1 MSPTLS
7 SLSCESSKSF
17 IKKTP
22 LTETVNELFLM
33 LHFAVK
39 HGRSVLATVQQQM
52 YCASNLEKG
61 GVQVPAPS
69 VLRKAILWNNSR
81 NYWRNAGET
90 LTIILAWWK
99 GRRKVAMI
107 SKRLTRYL
115 MRRLLHLFLLVITSI
130 IVSGSLVWISLYKF
144 KWNRRKRTSMQLR
157 HIILI
162 WYMISNKHWSLK

>member
-1 MSPTLS
+1 
-7 SLSCESSKSF
+7 
-17 IKKTP
+17 
-22 LTETVNELFLM
+22 M

-90 LTIILAWWK
+90 LTIILA
-99 GRRKVAMI
+99 
-107 SKRLTRYL
+107 
-115 MRRLLHLFLLVITSI
+115 
-130 IVSGSLVWISLYKF
+130 
-144 KWNRRKRTSMQLR
+144 
-157 HIILI
+157 
-162 WYMISNKHWSLK
+162 